1 MSEALPGWKL
11 FVHVGLIA
19 SGPAAFISFR
29 YCKFWTTF
37 DRVDG
42 GKRERMSERH
52 ERIGSMV
59 TAKIVILVRISHL
72 QRLRNNA

>member
-19 SGPAAFISFR
+19 SGPAAFVSFR

-37 DRVDG
+37 DRV

-72 QRLRNNA
+72 QRIENNA